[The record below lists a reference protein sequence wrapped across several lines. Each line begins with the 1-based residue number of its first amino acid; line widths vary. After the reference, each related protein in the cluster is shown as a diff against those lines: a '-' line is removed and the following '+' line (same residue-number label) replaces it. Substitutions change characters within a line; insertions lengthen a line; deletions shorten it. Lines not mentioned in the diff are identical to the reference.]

1 MGEEE
6 NEIGVSSVN
15 MSYFLYSVL
24 IVLLVFTAYMYFIN
38 VFIFF
43 WHLIKLQMVLT
54 QKHTK
59 WVEKRKGGR
68 EGRRKERSKKG
79 KEEEREE
86 KWKEDREEVMRG
98 N

>member
-24 IVLLVFTAYMYFIN
+24 IVLLAFTAYMYFIN

-43 WHLIKLQMVLT
+43 
-54 QKHTK
+54 
-59 WVEKRKGGR
+59 
-68 EGRRKERSKKG
+68 
-79 KEEEREE
+79 
-86 KWKEDREEVMRG
+86 
-98 N
+98 